1 MVNKCTTRCS
11 YLDTARTLDVWVS
24 GKEITRRKV
33 KAAQKQDKISAL
45 SKNVPE
51 LTLPIS
57 N

>member
-1 MVNKCTTRCS
+1 MFILGYSKNTGCLGFWEGD
-11 YLDTARTLDVWVS
+11 Y
-24 GKEITRRKV
+24 KEKV